1 MAQDFSDALVRQL
14 PPATVS
20 FFAMFSRFEFA
31 LKRSKY
37 SKTGG
42 PGGVSAD
49 WEAFSKNLGKKFFDK
64 IRESGKASTF
74 LSKPPKKQVLAD
86 GDLSWKAVANPSNV
100 NELFGAIRRVRNN
113 LLHGA
118 KYSTG
123 VEADAIRDQRLLEE
137 ASWVL
142 HVALEEVE
150 QIREQ
155 FVQPVA

>member
-1 MAQDFSDALVRQL
+1 MAQDLSDALVRQL
-14 PPATVS
+14 PPAAVS
-20 FFAMFSRFEFA
+20 FFATFSRFEFA

-42 PGGVSAD
+42 SGGVSAD
-49 WEAFSKNLGKKFFDK
+49 WDAFSKILGNKFLDK
-64 IRESGKASTF
+64 IRESGKAAT
-74 LSKPPKKQVLAD
+74 LLNNPPKKQVLVD
-86 GDLSWKAVANPSNV
+86 GDLSWKVVANPSNV

-113 LLHGA
+113 LFHGA

-123 VEADAIRDQRLLEE
+123 VEADAVRDQRLLEE

-155 FVQPVA
+155 FVQPLA